1 MDKQGFAGL
10 LLIDLSKAF
19 DCIDNELQIAKLH
32 AYGFNVKS
40 LERIHGY
47 LYDWIQRV
55 KINSSFSHWSNYQ
68 AIIIDNQAYHKD
80 QLKDLFF
87 LTFVYVT
94 YSLKL

>member
-1 MDKQGFAGL
+1 MFIRSDKSIFSTIVFKIPETIRKGHSGQHCLLVLIEKCHKVLDKQGFAGL

-47 LYDWIQRV
+47 LYD
-55 KINSSFSHWSNYQ
+55 
-68 AIIIDNQAYHKD
+68 
-80 QLKDLFF
+80 
-87 LTFVYVT
+87 
-94 YSLKL
+94 